1 MDPQALVQCPYDKN
15 HRVRVSRLPYHLVKC
30 QQNNPDVARTLV
42 TCPFNARHRVPRQQL
57 HSHMAF
63 CPDQLQPSLSPE
75 LGTSLSQRGQEP
87 KGPVAQPAP
96 PWEEDWEAE
105 VENLEERPPFI
116 FNGSM
121 NNRFLRDGSVPSA
134 PTNPRRG
141 PGATRSPVA
150 QKRA

>member
-75 LGTSLSQRGQEP
+75 
-87 KGPVAQPAP
+87 
-96 PWEEDWEAE
+96 

-121 NNRFLRDGSVPSA
+121 NNRFLRDGDGDSTTALGSLCQRFTTLSMKEFFPMSNLTLPWCNLRPFPLIPSLVPGSR
-134 PTNPRRG
+134 T
-141 PGATRSPVA
+141 
-150 QKRA
+150 

>member
-96 PWEEDWEAE
+96 PWEEDWEAARCRQ
-105 VENLEERPPFI
+105 RPQTR
-116 FNGSM
+116 GEA
-121 NNRFLRDGSVPSA
+121 RA
-134 PTNPRRG
+134 PRGALWPRRERERQQQQHHRVPDFT
-141 PGATRSPVA
+141 PGAG
-150 QKRA
+150 